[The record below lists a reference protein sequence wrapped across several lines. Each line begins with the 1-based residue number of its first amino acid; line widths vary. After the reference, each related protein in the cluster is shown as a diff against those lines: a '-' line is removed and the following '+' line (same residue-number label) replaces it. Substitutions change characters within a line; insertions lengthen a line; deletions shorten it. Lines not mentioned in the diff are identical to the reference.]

1 MLLFAL
7 LACGPSEKTYAE
19 DFATAWC
26 PRQLECADAATLAAL
41 GYDTEDACVELLT
54 SGAPD
59 YDTCDFDAAAA
70 QDCLDA
76 VTTAACDAIVA
87 GVPAAC
93 TQVCG

>member
-1 MLLFAL
+1 MLLLAL

-26 PRQLECADAATLAAL
+26 PRQLECADAATLDAL
-41 GYDTEDACVELLT
+41 GYDDEGACVALLT

-59 YDTCDFDAAAA
+59 YDACDFDARAA

-76 VTTAACDAIVA
+76 VAAASCEEIVA